1 VVIYAYFPRSGT
13 LCHEKSGNPA
23 PNKKKADARL
33 PWLRQLI
40 DLSSLSHYA
49 LHLLLQFD
57 RSLASPSSYLQHL
70 KVTR

>member
-1 VVIYAYFPRSGT
+1 MYIFPVLVHCVTKNLAT
-13 LCHEKSGNPA
+13 LLRTT
-23 PNKKKADARL
+23 KKADARL

-57 RSLASPSSYLQHL
+57 RSLASPYSYLRHL